1 MLVTEVGDN
10 FEILVTDLR
19 RRSILYKFTSNVVT
33 NMTVAQFTFIET
45 TGYYKYQFLEALS

>member
-19 RRSILYKFTSNVVT
+19 CRSILYKFTSHVVT